1 MLKRLIELESGI
13 SIRPNDWRYHGE
25 MRATVDQGGIVE
37 DILRSIKSIGFAIT
51 RMPPIPT
58 LFYVFDLQL
67 AVGDLRIYSSDPELI
82 AFRKRRKQGEMGK
95 NGHLWVGEQE
105 VLKGEV
111 EIDSKETAM
120 RMGIT
125 DYKVLLAQEFYVSII
140 RESSESEYL
149 ERSILPE
156 LREKMRPFGVDIMN
170 LRIRVERVSK
180 TRESIATQ
188 EHGQAPLLKY
198 EDESG
203 KMEARERL
211 RLGLIEL
218 ESQTDPRARG
228 YSLEKFLNELFAL
241 EGLQPRRSFKVTG
254 EQIDGSFVWRHR
266 THLLEA
272 KWTQQP
278 TAGSDFGA
286 FIFKIEGK
294 TADTRGLFVSING
307 YSADGVTALKRKG
320 ELRFVCLDGAHL
332 AHAVKPEGSLTAV
345 LEEVWRHADETGEPY
360 VPGSELR
367 FC

>member
-1 MLKRLIELESGI
+1 MLKRLIKLESGI

-25 MRATVDQGGIVE
+25 MRATADQGGVVE

-51 RMPPIPT
+51 KMPPIPT
-58 LFYVFDLQL
+58 VFYVFDAQM
-67 AVGDLRIYSSDPELI
+67 AVGDIRIYSSDRELV
-82 AFRKRRKQGEMGK
+82 AFRKRRKQGELGK
-95 NGHLWVGEQE
+95 NGHMWAGEQE

-111 EIDSKETAM
+111 EIDSKATAM

-125 DYKVLLAQEFYVSII
+125 DYEALLAQGFYVSII
-140 RESSESEYL
+140 REASESEYL

-156 LREKMRPFGVDIMN
+156 LREKMRPFGIDVMD
-170 LRIRVERVSK
+170 LRLHVERVSK
-180 TRESIATQ
+180 ARESITTQ
-188 EHGQAPLLKY
+188 ENERAPLNKH
-198 EDESG
+198 EDES
-203 KMEARERL
+203 KTQAREQLRVRL
-211 RLGLIEL
+211 AEL
-218 ESQTDPRARG
+218 ESETDPRKRG

-241 EGLQPRRSFKVTG
+241 EGLQPRGSFKLTG

-266 THLLEA
+266 TYLLEA

-286 FIFKIEGK
+286 FIFKLDGK

-320 ELRFVCLDGAHL
+320 NLRFVCLDGDHL
-332 AHAVKPEGSLTAV
+332 AHAVGPLGSLTAV
-345 LEEVWRHADETGEPY
+345 LDEVWRHADETGEPY

-367 FC
+367 FGS